1 MKSFFSAAWISAALF
16 SAVLFTGCTPKP
28 SELIAGVWKI
38 DNIDMGMEIPAEQKA
53 MFDEM
58 MTKMKETS
66 SMDIKADGTYKQ
78 EMFMGQ
84 MIEST
89 GKWSITEDGKTF
101 ITTEDKDGVTDSLN
115 IVELTANKFVI
126 SASDRGRTT
135 TISYAK

>member
-1 MKSFFSAAWISAALF
+1 
-16 SAVLFTGCTPKP
+16 
-28 SELIAGVWKI
+28 
-38 DNIDMGMEIPAEQKA
+38 
-53 MFDEM
+53 

-89 GKWSITEDGKTF
+89 GKWSLTEDGKTF
-101 ITTEDKDGVTDSLN
+101 VTTEDKDGITDSLN
-115 IVELTANKFVI
+115 VVELTANKFVI

-135 TISYAK
+135 TISYVK